1 MKKQELKKAL
11 KPIIK
16 ECIKEV
22 IFEEGVLSGII
33 SEVARG
39 IQAPTSQIVT
49 ESAPVPAS
57 NPPQQQDFA
66 RHRVELQKET
76 QNALAEKRKMLEN
89 SLGGEF
95 KGIFEN
101 IEPMRGA
108 PSPGSNS
115 AGQSSAPLSNYAP
128 GDAGVDI
135 SGILAVGSGANWK
148 NMI

>member
-22 IFEEGVLSGII
+22 IFEDGVLSGII

-39 IQAPTSQIVT
+39 MQTSASQIVT
-49 ESAPVPAS
+49 EAVPTPTLS
-57 NPPQQQDFA
+57 QEQGLT
-66 RHRVELQKET
+66 RHRADLQKEA
-76 QNALAEKRKMLEN
+76 QNTLAEKKKMLEN

-101 IEPMRGA
+101 MEPMRGG
-108 PSPGSNS
+108 STPGSNS
-115 AGQSSAPLSNYAP
+115 TGQSSAPLSGYSP
-128 GDAGVDI
+128 GDEGVDI